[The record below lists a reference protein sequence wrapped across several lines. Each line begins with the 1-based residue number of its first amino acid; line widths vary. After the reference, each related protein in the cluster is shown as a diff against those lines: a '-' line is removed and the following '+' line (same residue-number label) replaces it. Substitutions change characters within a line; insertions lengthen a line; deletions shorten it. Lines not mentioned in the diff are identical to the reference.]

1 MAFEANVTTTDGS
14 IFKLDD
20 FRLNQTDVY
29 LEVKDS
35 MVSILKQA
43 KVDKKELTKE
53 VEKINAVFEEQT
65 ARINSLKRTL
75 KLKKSELEKII
86 DETARTKE
94 RINKEEESLDAR
106 LSEARD
112 KLMKIKTEEREG
124 FQKHEKE
131 LSAAR

>member
-1 MAFEANVTTTDGS
+1 MAFEANITTTDGS

-65 ARINSLKRTL
+65 ARIKSLERSSIM
-75 KLKKSELEKII
+75 KKSELEKII

-94 RINKEEESLDAR
+94 RIIKEEESLDAR

-112 KLMKIKTEEREG
+112 KLMKIKRFVDCETCR
-124 FQKHEKE
+124 
-131 LSAAR
+131 

>member
-1 MAFEANVTTTDGS
+1 MAFEANITTTDGS

-29 LEVKDS
+29 LEVKAS

-53 VEKINAVFEEQT
+53 VERINAVYEEQT
-65 ARINSLKRTL
+65 AKIKSLERSSIM
-75 KLKKSELEKII
+75 KKSELEKIL

-94 RINKEEESLDAR
+94 RIYKEEESLDAR
-106 LSEARD
+106 LSKARD
-112 KLMKIKTEEREG
+112 KLMKIKSEEREG
-124 FQKHEKE
+124 CQKYEQE
-131 LSAAR
+131 LTAAR

>member
-106 LSEARD
+106 LFEARD
-112 KLMKIKTEEREG
+112 KLMKIKCEEREG

>member
-29 LEVKDS
+29 LEVKVS

-53 VEKINAVFEEQT
+53 VEKINVVFEEQT
-65 ARINSLKRTL
+65 ARIKSLERTSI
-75 KLKKSELEKII
+75 LKKSELEKIL
-86 DETARTKE
+86 DETKRTKE
-94 RINKEEESLDAR
+94 RIIKEEESLDAR

-112 KLMKIKTEEREG
+112 KLI
-124 FQKHEKE
+124 E